1 MNTIVNLLKIVC
13 DENRLRIL
21 NIIKE
26 DALCVGEIQTL
37 LEITQSNTSRHL
49 EKIKASGIV
58 NTTKKAQF
66 VFYKLEDKA
75 LRDYSFLRKLL
86 FENIREVS
94 AFMTD
99 IERLTKYKNSGLEC
113 IDLRAAGFDFKKL
126 IFVDED

>member
-1 MNTIVNLLKIVC
+1 MNTIIDLLKIAC

-37 LEITQSNTSRHL
+37 LGITQSNASRHL
-49 EKIKASGIV
+49 EKIKTSGIV

-66 VFYKLEDKA
+66 VFYMLTDKA

-86 FENIREVS
+86 FVDLCKVS
-94 AFMTD
+94 VFIAD
-99 IERLTKYKNSGLEC
+99 IERLKKYKNSGLEC
-113 IDLRAAGFDFKKL
+113 QDLRDAGFDFKKL
-126 IFVDED
+126 NL